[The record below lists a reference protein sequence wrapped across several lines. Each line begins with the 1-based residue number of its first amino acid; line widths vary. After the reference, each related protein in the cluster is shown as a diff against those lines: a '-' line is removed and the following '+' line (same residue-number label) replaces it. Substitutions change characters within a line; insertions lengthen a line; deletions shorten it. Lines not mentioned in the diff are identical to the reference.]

1 MSINIKNEIKEEA
14 KKVDELIKEDK
25 EKISK
30 RNDMDTLF
38 TIGFFVLTSIFISS
52 GIFIEGT
59 DNLKDN
65 RLAPIMIILLCL
77 CSSLISLFI
86 NAISHV
92 IIKSLMKNTVN
103 SNIKNLSIKY
113 LISKEKRLYFYNK
126 YQELK
131 IYSKDYL
138 CYVNNYNKEL
148 SLEEREKGL
157 AKLYIE
163 SKDYN
168 FFVDYLKNENKEL
181 VFEEDYIQNLIYK
194 KTKKCLE
201 SIKSINEFNNI
212 KEDLIY
218 TIDLIDLI
226 DKKLEL
232 FEIMEKLKDQY
243 DSEVINEKI
252 GNIKDKLLNKND
264 NKIEIKKSNIR
275 SI

>member
-1 MSINIKNEIKEEA
+1 M
-14 KKVDELIKEDK
+14 L
-25 EKISK
+25 
-30 RNDMDTLF
+30 
-38 TIGFFVLTSIFISS
+38 
-52 GIFIEGT
+52 
-59 DNLKDN
+59 
-65 RLAPIMIILLCL
+65 LLCFL
-77 CSSLISLFI
+77 FLDSSRFLIIAFLLFQTLSIVFSLFYTHIKKI
-86 NAISHV
+86 N
-92 IIKSLMKNTVN
+92 KKNTVS
-103 SNIKNLSIKY
+103 SNIKHLSSEY
-113 LISKEKRLYFYNK
+113 LINQEKRLYFYNK

-131 IYSKDYL
+131 VYSKDYFFYGKKYREESSL
-138 CYVNNYNKEL
+138 DEVEKDL
-148 SLEEREKGL
+148 S
-157 AKLYIE
+157 KLYIE
-163 SKDYN
+163 SKNYQ
-168 FFVDYLKNENKEL
+168 FFINYLKNENKEL

-264 NKIEIKKSNIR
+264 NKIEIKKIKKQ
-275 SI
+275 

>member
-14 KKVDELIKEDK
+14 KKINELIKKDK

-30 RNDMDTLF
+30 RNNLDTLF
-38 TIGFFVLTSIFISS
+38 TIGFFVLTSIFLSL
-52 GIFIEGT
+52 GIFMEGV

-65 RLAPIMIILLCL
+65 RFAPIMIILLFAV
-77 CSSLISLFI
+77 SSLISLFI
-86 NAISHV
+86 NGILHL

-103 SNIKNLSIKY
+103 SNIKHLSSDY
-113 LISKEKRLYFYNK
+113 LINKEKRLYFYNK

-131 IYSKDYL
+131 VYSKDYL
-138 CYVNNYNKEL
+138 CYINNYRKEL

-163 SKDYN
+163 SKDYQFLIN
-168 FFVDYLKNENKEL
+168 YLKTENKEL

-201 SIKSINEFNNI
+201 NIKSINEFNNI
-212 KEDLIY
+212 KADLIY
-218 TIDLIDLI
+218 TIDLINLI

-232 FEIMEKLKDQY
+232 FEIMEKLKDKY

>member
-14 KKVDELIKEDK
+14 KKVEELVRKDK
-25 EKISK
+25 EKINK
-30 RNDMDTLF
+30 RNDLDTLF
-38 TIGFFVLTSIFISS
+38 TIGFFVLTFIFVSL
-52 GIFIEGT
+52 GIFIQGV
-59 DNLKDN
+59 DNLENN
-65 RLAPIMIILLCL
+65 RLAPILIILLMVA
-77 CSSLISLFI
+77 SSFISLCI
-86 NAISHV
+86 NGILHL
-92 IIKSLMKNTVN
+92 IIKYLMKNTVN
-103 SNIKNLSIKY
+103 SNIKHLSSDY
-113 LISKEKRLYFYNK
+113 LINKEKRLYFYNK

-131 IYSKDYL
+131 VYSKDYF
-138 CYVNNYNKEL
+138 CYRKNYREES
-148 SLEEREKGL
+148 SLEEIEKEL
-157 AKLYIE
+157 FQLYIDT
-163 SKDYN
+163 KDYQYLVN
-168 FFVDYLKNENKEL
+168 YLKTENKEL

-218 TIDLIDLI
+218 TIDLINLI

-232 FEIMEKLKDQY
+232 FEIMEKLKDKY

>member
-1 MSINIKNEIKEEA
+1 MTQGQCYPW
-14 KKVDELIKEDK
+14 LTHLTT
-25 EKISK
+25 KIGGRLAGSPQAAAAVEYTK
-30 RNDMDTLF
+30 QMLDTLNLDSVWLEPVMVPHWVRGEKEQVRIVNSGVVGSMDLNALALGNS
-38 TIGFFVLTSIFISS
+38 IGTGGD
-52 GIFIEGT
+52 GITAEVIE
-59 DNLKDN
+59 
-65 RLAPIMIILLCL
+65 
-77 CSSLISLFI
+77 
-86 NAISHV
+86 V
-92 IIKSLMKNTVN
+92 KSLDEVEKD
-103 SNIKNLSIKY
+103 LS
-113 LISKEKRLYFYNK
+113 
-126 YQELK
+126 
-131 IYSKDYL
+131 
-138 CYVNNYNKEL
+138 
-148 SLEEREKGL
+148 
-157 AKLYIE
+157 KLYIE
-163 SKDYN
+163 SKNYQ
-168 FFVDYLKNENKEL
+168 FFINYLKNENKEL
-181 VFEEDYIQNLIYK
+181 VFKEDYIQNLIYK